1 MLDAIGDQTESMWGR
16 GDDMKTEL
24 AYAHVRLQLR
34 LQVITLSILGS
45 LIKSDRFLE
54 MRAVP
59 SNV

>member
-24 AYAHVRLQLR
+24 AQSHVRLQLC
-34 LQVITLSILGS
+34 LQVPTLSILGC

-54 MRAVP
+54 LRAVP
-59 SNV
+59 SKV